1 MKKKILLI
9 SCSLLAISNI
19 SFASPL
25 DDFLKL
31 PSPGA
36 YYNIEEIKE
45 PKDAVISVNLGHRPE
60 KQQLPII
67 NKKVD
72 EQENHYTY
80 MYKNQNGSTLIS
92 NKPFNDANLKLIKVT
107 KNTKTNEQ
115 EKREVSTNN
124 VRTRQIIATS
134 DGRYTDVPITSL
146 PLSSSRSR
154 SSSGLSIE
162 QAKTVTNVSKFYK
175 PIDRQPESKK
185 HFEYLKPNENVKIID
200 HKDTNVDL
208 DDLEESGYVLLGS
221 SRFMDRKLF
230 KNDVIEQAKKIGAT
244 LVIFYKETDVSIP
257 YSREDDPNNF
267 DIIYNYI
274 VLFYVKDLFYKQPD
288 MFGIRMGNIPINE
301 RPLYQRNTGVYVH
314 QLTQDSKAYNA
325 NILVGDVIVSINNRT
340 TLSPEEFNKV
350 KPEEL
355 KKTKT
360 LNLKILRIVKGDL
373 KEIEIPISF

>member
-25 DDFLKL
+25 DDFLM
-31 PSPGA
+31 PPPGA
-36 YYNIEEIKE
+36 SNIEEPKE
-45 PKDAVISVNLGHRPE
+45 FVITVNLGHRPE
-60 KQQLPII
+60 KQPLPTV
-67 NKKVD
+67 NKKAD
-72 EQENHYTY
+72 EQENSLNINHYTY
-80 MYKNQNGSTLIS
+80 MYQEQNGATLIS

-107 KNTKTNEQ
+107 KSTKTNEQ
-115 EKREVSTNN
+115 EKREVSRSNLMA
-124 VRTRQIIATS
+124 RQIILTS
-134 DGRYTDVPITSL
+134 DGRYTDVPITSH
-146 PLSSSRSR
+146 PLSS

>member
-1 MKKKILLI
+1 MKKKILTF
-9 SCSLLAISNI
+9 SLLM
-19 SFASPL
+19 ASGFSTYADL
-25 DDFLKL
+25 VEADSYTYL
-31 PSPGA
+31 
-36 YYNIEEIKE
+36 YEN
-45 PKDAVISVNLGHRPE
+45 KDGSTVIT
-60 KQQLPII
+60 
-67 NKKVD
+67 NKK
-72 EQENHYTY
+72 
-80 MYKNQNGSTLIS
+80 SS
-92 NKPFNDANLKLIKVT
+92 NPNLTLIKVI
-107 KNTKTNEQ
+107 KSKSSGDDDLGVQ
-115 EKREVSTNN
+115 KDVSKRSDKN
-124 VRTRQIIATS
+124 VRTIIATS
-134 DGRYTDVPITSL
+134 DGRFTDVPLISL
-146 PLSSSRSR
+146 PLSSPSSRSR

-221 SRFMDRKLF
+221 SRFMDRKLL

-244 LVIFYKETDVSIP
+244 LVIWSKATDVTIP

-274 VLFYVKDLFYKQPD
+274 VHFYVKDLFYKQPD
-288 MFGIRMGNIPINE
+288 MLGIRMANIPISE
-301 RPLYQRNTGVYVH
+301 RPLYQRNTGVYVD
-314 QLTQDSKAYNA
+314 QLTHDSKAYNA
-325 NILVGDVIVSINNRT
+325 NILVGDVIISINNRT
-340 TLSPEEFNKV
+340 TLSLEELHKV
-350 KPEEL
+350 KQEEL

>member
-1 MKKKILLI
+1 
-9 SCSLLAISNI
+9 
-19 SFASPL
+19 
-25 DDFLKL
+25 
-31 PSPGA
+31 
-36 YYNIEEIKE
+36 
-45 PKDAVISVNLGHRPE
+45 
-60 KQQLPII
+60 
-67 NKKVD
+67 
-72 EQENHYTY
+72 

>member
-1 MKKKILLI
+1 MKKKILLVAG
-9 SCSLLAISNI
+9 SLLATSNI

-25 DDFLKL
+25 DDFLM
-31 PSPGA
+31 PPPGA
-36 YYNIEEIKE
+36 STTEGE
-45 PKDAVISVNLGHRPE
+45 PKEFVITVNLGHRPE
-60 KQQLPII
+60 KQQLPIV
-67 NKKVD
+67 NKKAD
-72 EQENHYTY
+72 EQENDLNVNHYTY
-80 MYKNQNGSTLIS
+80 MYQEQNGATLIS

-107 KNTKTNEQ
+107 KSTKTNEQ
-115 EKREVSTNN
+115 EKREVSRSNLMA
-124 VRTRQIIATS
+124 RQIILTS
-134 DGRYTDVPITSL
+134 DGRYTDVPITSH
-146 PLSSSRSR
+146 PL

-274 VLFYVKDLFYKQPD
+274 VLFYVKNLFYKQPD
-288 MFGIRMGNIPINE
+288 MFGIRMANIPINE
-301 RPLYQRNTGVYVH
+301 RPLYQRNTGVYVY
-314 QLTQDSKAYNA
+314 QIIQGSKAYNA

-340 TLSPEEFNKV
+340 TLSPEELNKV
-350 KPEEL
+350 KQEEL

>member
-1 MKKKILLI
+1 MKKKILTF
-9 SCSLLAISNI
+9 SLLM
-19 SFASPL
+19 ASGFSTYADL
-25 DDFLKL
+25 VEAD
-31 PSPGA
+31 S
-36 YYNIEEIKE
+36 
-45 PKDAVISVNLGHRPE
+45 
-60 KQQLPII
+60 
-67 NKKVD
+67 
-72 EQENHYTY
+72 Y
-80 MYKNQNGSTLIS
+80 MYQYENKDGGTVITNKMSSDPNLTLS
-92 NKPFNDANLKLIKVT
+92 RVT
-107 KNTKTNEQ
+107 KVKSSGNDDLGVRKDVS
-115 EKREVSTNN
+115 KRSDKN
-124 VRTRQIIATS
+124 VRTIIATS
-134 DGRYTDVPITSL
+134 DGGFTDVPLISL

-221 SRFMDRKLF
+221 SRFMDRKLL

-244 LVIFYKETDVSIP
+244 LVIWSKATDVTIP

-274 VLFYVKDLFYKQPD
+274 VHFYVKDLFYKQPD
-288 MFGIRMGNIPINE
+288 MLGIRMANIPISE
-301 RPLYQRNTGVYVH
+301 RPLYQRNTGVYVD
-314 QLTQDSKAYNA
+314 QLTHDSKAYNA
-325 NILVGDVIVSINNRT
+325 NILVGDVIISINNRT
-340 TLSPEEFNKV
+340 TLSPEELNKV
-350 KPEEL
+350 KQEEL

>member
-1 MKKKILLI
+1 MKKKILTF
-9 SCSLLAISNI
+9 SLLMAS
-19 SFASPL
+19 SFSIYAGSVEA
-25 DDFLKL
+25 DFYIYLYK
-31 PSPGA
+31 
-36 YYNIEEIKE
+36 N
-45 PKDAVISVNLGHRPE
+45 KDGSTVIT
-60 KQQLPII
+60 
-67 NKKVD
+67 NKK
-72 EQENHYTY
+72 
-80 MYKNQNGSTLIS
+80 SS
-92 NKPFNDANLKLIKVT
+92 NPNLTLIKVT
-107 KNTKTNEQ
+107 KVKSSGDDDLDVR
-115 EKREVSTNN
+115 KDVSKVSDKNL
-124 VRTRQIIATS
+124 RSIIVTS
-134 DGRYTDVPITSL
+134 DGRYTDVPLISL
-146 PLSSSRSR
+146 PLSR